1 MKKTNSDA
9 ISEPRRV
16 VMPVAA
22 AAFLLIATDQ
32 RPAAAGRG
40 SLAWSPRDS
49 SPPEEPERT
58 GAGKTRDQASIG
70 TRVKAALLARV
81 GAEAG
86 AIRVASRR
94 GGIVILS
101 GTVRS
106 STARVRA
113 RQIASSVASVR
124 SVTDQL
130 KVKS

>member
-1 MKKTNSDA
+1 MKKTNSDS

-22 AAFLLIATDQ
+22 AAFLIATDQ

-49 SPPEEPERT
+49 SPPEEPVRAA
-58 GAGKTRDQASIG
+58 AGKTRDQASI
-70 TRVKAALLARV
+70 